1 MTKKSPYSPHPS
13 IAHWQAMLESLPERT
28 GKTMDEWQALLRKS
42 GVESVAERRKWL
54 QEKHGL
60 GLSTIG
66 LILDEADNKSPAP
79 YLKPE
84 DLVDQI
90 FSGAKANLRQLYE
103 EILHFGLGLGV
114 DVRAC
119 PCATMVPFYRQ
130 HVFAQVKAPNRS
142 AIHLGLALGD
152 LAAEGILIS
161 TGGYEKKDRI
171 THRIDVPLGSSL
183 TKEQKQWFRRAYERA
198 TPAKG

>member
-1 MTKKSPYSPHPS
+1 M
-13 IAHWQAMLESLPERT
+13 E
-28 GKTMDEWQALLRKS
+28 EWQALLRQS
-42 GVESVAERRKWL
+42 GMETLAERRKWL
-54 QEKHGL
+54 KEKHGL

-66 LILDEADNKSPAP
+66 LLVDEAANKSPAP

-90 FSGAKANLRQLYE
+90 FSGAKANLRPVYE
-103 EILHFGLGLGV
+103 EILHYGLGLGA
-114 DVRAC
+114 DVRVC
-119 PCATMVPFYRQ
+119 PCATIVPFYRE
-130 HVFAQVKAPNRS
+130 HVFAQVKAPNRA

-171 THRIDVPLGSSL
+171 THRIDIPLGSAL
-183 TKEQKQWFRRAYERA
+183 TKEQQRWFRRAYERA
-198 TPAKG
+198 KPAKG